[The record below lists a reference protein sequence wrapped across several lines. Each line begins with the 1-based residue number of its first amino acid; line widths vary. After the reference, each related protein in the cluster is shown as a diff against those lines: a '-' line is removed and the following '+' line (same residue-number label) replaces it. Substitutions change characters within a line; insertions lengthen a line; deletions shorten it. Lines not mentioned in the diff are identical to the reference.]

1 MNDDTDICSI
11 CYEPLNS
18 DNINN
23 STYKLECNHTYHT
36 DCILKW
42 FRNKHSNCPLCNDV
56 QLPTLTYFQKIET
69 LKEAR
74 KISKK
79 KSCPLNLK
87 KIFSKLDKQN
97 TNYKEAIKL
106 YNLYKKN
113 HKTIFQELR
122 KLAKKKHKIYRNMTQ
137 LENQILCNLIINPI
151 YIKK

>member
-1 MNDDTDICSI
+1 
-11 CYEPLNS
+11 
-18 DNINN
+18 
-23 STYKLECNHTYHT
+23 
-36 DCILKW
+36 
-42 FRNKHSNCPLCNDV
+42 
-56 QLPTLTYFQKIET
+56 
-69 LKEAR
+69 
-74 KISKK
+74 
-79 KSCPLNLK
+79 CPLNLK